1 MKYLY
6 KAQVTRIVDGD
17 TFETDI
23 DLGFGV
29 WTRNVTF
36 RLYGINAP
44 ETRVNKA
51 KGITLEEVAKG
62 KETSRVVEQVLTA
75 NRPSILINSVKDSK
89 EKFGRYLAKVYIPT
103 ALWVGGPYSEVD
115 TIFFDN
121 EKYVSLNDYLV
132 SQGYAKAVDYD

>member
-6 KAQVTRIVDGD
+6 KAQVIRVLDGD

-29 WTRNVTF
+29 WNRGITF

-44 ETRVNKA
+44 ETRVNKT

-62 KETSRVVEQVLTA
+62 KETTRIVENVLA
-75 NRPSILINSVKDSK
+75 SNRPTILINSVKDKK
-89 EKFGRYLAKVYIPT
+89 EKFGRFLAKVYIPT
-103 ALWVGGPYSEVD
+103 AQWCGGSYGEVD